1 MSKQIITQLN
11 TEALIFFFFF
21 RDAIDAKRSF
31 ITKITNAFDKVK
43 AIIVEI
49 KNHDDRN
56 VPGEMEKIK
65 LANDRLMEQQ
75 KQIMIDRNAL
85 TKRIDCLKDEIA
97 KQEVRIVF
105 GS

>member
-1 MSKQIITQLN
+1 
-11 TEALIFFFFF
+11 
-21 RDAIDAKRSF
+21 
-31 ITKITNAFDKVK
+31 
-43 AIIVEI
+43 
-49 KNHDDRN
+49 
-56 VPGEMEKIK
+56 MEKIK